1 MKQKLLIATT
11 NAGKIKEIHHE
22 LQAAGLLETY
32 DLIGLKDL
40 PAGWVDAVEDRP
52 TFVGNACK
60 KARHFA
66 AIGNCLTLADDSGLC
81 VTALNDAP
89 GVRSARYAGEPC
101 DNAANNAKLLHE
113 MENIPDGK
121 RQARFV
127 CAVALASPL
136 ADIAVMTGE
145 VHGEILR
152 APRGTHGFGYDPLF
166 FFPEFGET
174 TAELD
179 MATKSSISH
188 RGKAFRRMI
197 AWMKQNSPEK

>member
-1 MKQKLLIATT
+1 MKKKLLIATT
-11 NAGKIKEIHHE
+11 NNGKIKEIHHE
-22 LQAAGLLETY
+22 LQVAGLLEAY
-32 DLIGLKDL
+32 ELIGLKDL
-40 PAGWVDAVEDRP
+40 PAGWVDVVEDRP

-66 AIGNCLTLADDSGLC
+66 QIANCLTLADDSGLC
-81 VTALNDAP
+81 VTALDDAP

-101 DNAANNAKLLHE
+101 DNAANNAKLLVE
-113 MENIPDGK
+113 MENVPDGQ

-127 CAVALASPL
+127 CAVALASPA
-136 ADIAVMTGE
+136 ADIAVMSDD

-152 APRGTHGFGYDPLF
+152 APRGEHGFGYDPLF
-166 FFPEFGET
+166 FFPQFGKT

-179 MATKSSISH
+179 MATKSGISH

-197 AWMKQNSPEK
+197 AWMKENRV